1 MWGRTG
7 SIGLIKLVKGEFSRL
22 QHPSPTFLSLV
33 PAALSLFAHRNVI
46 HGSDSVESAQQEIS
60 LWFRP
65 EELPCW
71 EDTAA
76 HWIYE

>member
-1 MWGRTG
+1 MGQDWLHWFNEIGQGRILQAAA
-7 SIGLIKLVKGEFSRL
+7 SLSHLSQLGES
-22 QHPSPTFLSLV
+22 FLLT
-33 PAALSLFAHRNVI
+33 HRNVI

-76 HWIYE
+76 PWIYE

>member
-1 MWGRTG
+1 MWDRTG
-7 SIGLIKLVKGEFSRL
+7 FIGLMKLVKGEFSRL
-22 QHPSPTFLSLV
+22 QHPFLSLV
-33 PAALSLFAHRNVI
+33 RAAPFLLPPRNVI